1 MAHGPPAKK
10 RFSARRTRLVRDGVV
25 VPWSQTHIAFRDH
38 YALDRWAPSTLSAA
52 RVESINSEVLRMG
65 PSLPLA
71 EISSVEL
78 STAIDKLRKG
88 KAPGHDDLTAD
99 MIKALDAY
107 GELKLLNLLNL
118 CLSKRRIPKEWKM
131 AVVVSFYKGKGND
144 QDPASYRPISLLP
157 VLYKLYATI
166 LQHRLASELDSYIH
180 SSYPIWIPFCTR
192 YTSRTIPGQT
202 DSRLV
207 EGTE

>member
-1 MAHGPPAKK
+1 
-10 RFSARRTRLVRDGVV
+10 
-25 VPWSQTHIAFRDH
+25 
-38 YALDRWAPSTLSAA
+38 
-52 RVESINSEVLRMG
+52 MG